1 MDVLYRDFQD
11 GVAGILK
18 ISYIPMRSGFFKNLH
33 LPMRVVLLI
42 RHPKSE
48 TSPPSP
54 TETDLKL

>member
-18 ISYIPMRSGFFKNLH
+18 ISYIPMRS
-33 LPMRVVLLI
+33 VLLI